1 MRTVPV
7 FLGLDVGSTTVKT
20 IVLNEQGNILFS
32 RYQRHLSEVR
42 ATVAQLLR
50 EAMAAFPGALWHVAL
65 SGSGSITLAEEVNLP
80 FVQEVVASGH
90 CIRHRIPDADVAIE
104 LGGEDAKLTFFTGGL
119 DQRMNETCAGGTGAF
134 IDQMAAFLNTDA
146 AGLDNLA
153 REFKTL
159 YPIASRCGVFA
170 KTDILPLLNEGCSR
184 SDIAAS
190 IMQAMVNQTISGL
203 ARGRSITGKVVFLGG
218 PLAFLPSL
226 RQRFVETLKLD
237 ADHAVFPEYAEYF
250 VAMGA
255 ALFAQSKA
263 REQALAGAAAPVTGK
278 GQAAPILIREAVTYG
293 AVSSGSGSYDVP
305 AASILTTA
313 REAVEPAP
321 VTAKVDRGFATDK
334 GSAGSDDSPGGEGGM
349 RCSPFPPS
357 VTVQGGADPENIPL
371 AGHLHHMLAILERA
385 DDGERQQHLPPLFSS
400 PEDREEFRNRH
411 DRESLERAPLEEYSG
426 DAWLGIDS
434 GSTTIK
440 TALID
445 SQNRLLYS
453 SYGPNQGE
461 PLGAAVAVLSEIYSR
476 ARPDLVIRG
485 AAVTGYGS
493 GLLAAG
499 LQADVDEVE
508 TVAHFTG
515 AKFFLPKVSY
525 ILDIGG
531 QDIKC
536 MRIRAGVVDRIQL
549 NEACSAG
556 CGSFIETFAKSLDMP
571 LEQFVEAALAARNPV
586 DLGTRCTVFMNS
598 KVKQAQKEGADVGDI
613 AAGLSYSVVRN
624 ACYKVMK
631 ITNMDELGEHV
642 VAQGG
647 SFINDALLRALELQ
661 LGRPVVRPDV
671 AGLMGAFGAAL
682 LARERKDQD
691 SPSTLIGPE
700 ELKRFSV
707 KVRTT
712 RCRQCANQCLL
723 TISTFADGRRF
734 ASGNR
739 CERGA
744 GETPQDLPNLYG
756 YKYKRLFDHYTPLP
770 QHKARRGTVGIPRTL
785 NIYENYPLWFTLFTA
800 LGFRV
805 QLSRPSSKELFFKG
819 YGTIPSQTVCYPAKL
834 AHGHIL
840 DLIDNRV
847 DCIFYPC
854 LPFEQKHFNTQAG
867 NFNCPVVIGYPELLA
882 RNISELDA
890 ANIQI
895 IHQFLPLDQTVLAKR
910 LRHIPLFADIPLSE
924 LEEAVRLGFAEMDA
938 FNADICRAGEEA
950 LKELHEKDRFGIVLA
965 GHPYHV
971 DPEVHHGIAELIN
984 SCGMGVL
991 TEDSVAHL
999 MPDPGPLRVVDQWT
1013 YHSRLYRA
1021 GAYAAGTDNLAVLQL
1036 VSFGCGL
1043 DAITADQLEEIV
1055 TMKGR
1060 LYAQI
1065 KVDEG
1070 DNLGPARIR
1079 IRSLLAALRER
1090 KGRENEPA
1098 PMNVYKGSPPFTE
1111 AMRDTHTILVPQ
1123 LSPLHFQFIEA
1134 IFSAEGYKVSQLP
1147 TVERHA
1153 IEMGLRY
1160 VNNDACFPAIVVV
1173 GQLLEAVRSGRY
1185 DANQIAV
1192 MISQTGGGCRAT
1204 NYIAFLRKALVDC
1217 GMDHIPIISFN
1228 MSGLEKNPGF
1238 RLTGRLLRRVIIAGF
1253 YGDALM
1259 RMLHRVSPYE
1269 LVPGSA
1275 KALADEWTQ
1284 KGKEAIISGSP
1295 IRYER
1300 TMFAMVRAFDT
1311 FPLATEERKPRV
1323 GLVGEILLK
1332 YHPDANN
1339 RAAEVVEQ
1347 EGGEAVVPDLM
1358 DFVLYSFYDSIFN
1371 YRHLSGTWKAY
1382 ATGLLSIGFLEL
1394 CRWGMRMAL
1403 KRSKRFTPPAR
1414 FKELRHKAKGLIS
1427 LGHQTGEGWLLA
1439 AEMVELLESG
1449 VPNILCMQPFGCL
1462 PNHITGKGLL
1472 KELKHRFPEANIAAV
1487 DYDPGASEAN
1497 QINRIKLMMSVAK

>member
-1 MRTVPV
+1 MRMDTV
-7 FLGLDVGSTTVKT
+7 FLGLDVGSTTVKV
-20 IVLNEQGNILFS
+20 IVLNEQSDILFS

-42 ATVAQLLR
+42 ATVAHLLR
-50 EAMAAFPGALWHVAL
+50 ESLAAFPGALWHVAL
-65 SGSGSITLAEEVNLP
+65 SGSGSITLAEEVGLP
-80 FVQEVVASGH
+80 FVQEVVASGL
-90 CIRHRIPDADVAIE
+90 CIRRRIPDADVAIE

-134 IDQMAAFLNTDA
+134 IDQMAAFLNTDPN
-146 AGLDNLA
+146 GLDELA
-153 REFKTL
+153 QNFDTL

-184 SDIAAS
+184 NDIAAS

-218 PLAFLPSL
+218 PLAFLTSL

-237 ADHAVFPEYAEYF
+237 AAHAVFPEYAEYF

-255 ALFAQSKA
+255 AMFAQGKS
-263 REQALAGAAAPVTGK
+263 RERVLPAAFLAEQTEAAPPLAGV
-278 GQAAPILIREAVTYG
+278 VTYG
-293 AVSSGSGSYDVP
+293 AAASGDAFPSAQAVPILTAGFAIPEPATAKMDTGAPGSDPLSGDGAMRLLPLARGGNPDGSAQAPEPVP
-305 AASILTTA
+305 AA
-313 REAVEPAP
+313 RV
-321 VTAKVDRGFATDK
+321 
-334 GSAGSDDSPGGEGGM
+334 
-349 RCSPFPPS
+349 
-357 VTVQGGADPENIPL
+357 
-371 AGHLHHMLAILERA
+371 LHHMLAVLERA
-385 DDGERQQHLPPLFSS
+385 ADSDKQPHLPPLFSS
-400 PEDREEFRNRH
+400 PQEREEFRGRH
-411 DRESLERAPLEEYSG
+411 DRESLQRFPLEKHSG

-440 TALID
+440 TALVD

-453 SYGPNQGE
+453 SYGPNQGD
-461 PLGAAVAVLSEIYSR
+461 PLGAAVAVLSDIYAK
-476 ARPDLVIRG
+476 ARPGLVIRG
-485 AAVTGYGS
+485 AAATGYGS

-499 LQADVDEVE
+499 LRADVDEVE

-536 MRIRAGVVDRIQL
+536 MRIRSGVIDRIQL

-556 CGSFIETFAKSLDMP
+556 CGSFIESFAKSLDMP
-571 LEQFVEAALAARNPV
+571 LDRFVEAALSARKPV

-598 KVKQAQKEGADVGDI
+598 KVKQAQKEGAEVGDI

-631 ITNMDELGEHV
+631 ITNLDELGEHV

-647 SFINDALLRALELQ
+647 SFANDALLRALELQ

-682 LARERKDQD
+682 LARERKNADE
-691 SPSTLIGPE
+691 PSTLIGPE
-700 ELKRFSV
+700 ELKQF
-707 KVRTT
+707 KVRVRTA
-712 RCRQCANQCLL
+712 RCRHCTNHCLL
-723 TISTFADGRRF
+723 TITTFADGRRF

-744 GETPQDLPNLYG
+744 GRAPQDLPNLYT
-756 YKYKRLFDHYTPLP
+756 YKYKRLFEHYIPLP
-770 QHKARRGTVGIPRTL
+770 RHKAPRGTVGIPRAL
-785 NIYENYPLWFTLFTA
+785 NIYENYPLWFTMLTA

-805 QLSRPSSKELFFKG
+805 QLSCPSSKELFFKG

-840 DLIDNRV
+840 DLIEHKV

-854 LPFEQKHFNTQAG
+854 LPFEQKNFSSQAG

-882 RNISELDA
+882 KNIGELDA
-890 ANIQI
+890 ANIPI
-895 IHQFLPLDQTVLAKR
+895 IHQFLPLDQNVLAKR
-910 LRHIPLFADIPLSE
+910 LRHIPQFADIPLAE
-924 LEEAVRLGFAEMDA
+924 LEEAVRLGFAEMDVC
-938 FNADICRAGEEA
+938 NADICRAGEEA
-950 LKELHEKDRFGIVLA
+950 LKELHEKGRFGIVLA

-971 DPEVHHGIAELIN
+971 DPEVHHGIAELIT

-1013 YHSRLYRA
+1013 YHARLYRA
-1021 GAYAAGTDNLAVLQL
+1021 GAYAADTDNLAVLQL

-1055 TMKGR
+1055 TLRGK

-1070 DNLGPARIR
+1070 DHLGPARIR

-1090 KGRENEPA
+1090 KGRENMPV
-1098 PMNVYKGSPPFTE
+1098 PMTVYKGSPPFTE
-1111 AMRDTHTILVPQ
+1111 AMRDTHTILIPQ
-1123 LSPLHFQFIEA
+1123 LSPVHFQFVEA
-1134 IFSAEGYKVSQLP
+1134 IFSAEGYNVAQLP
-1147 TVERHA
+1147 TVERRA
-1153 IEMGLRY
+1153 IELGLRY

-1173 GQLLEAVRSGRY
+1173 GQLLDAVRSGRY
-1185 DANQIAV
+1185 DADRIAV

-1217 GMDHIPIISFN
+1217 GMDHIPVISFN
-1228 MSGLEKNPGF
+1228 VGGLEKNPGF
-1238 RLTGRLLRRVIIAGF
+1238 QLTGRLLRRVIVAGF

-1275 KALADEWTQ
+1275 KALADEWAE
-1284 KGKEAIISGSP
+1284 KGKTVIVSGSP
-1295 IRYER
+1295 IAYER
-1300 TMFAMVRAFDT
+1300 NMFAMVKAFDT
-1311 FPLATEERKPRV
+1311 LPLVTEKRKPRV

-1339 RAAEVVEQ
+1339 RAAEIVEQ

-1358 DFVLYSFYDSIFN
+1358 DFVLYSFYDDVFN
-1371 YRHLSGTWKAY
+1371 YRYLSGTWKAY

-1394 CRWGMRMAL
+1394 CRWGMRVAL
-1403 KRSKRFTPPAR
+1403 GRSKRFTPPVR
-1414 FKELRHKAKGLIS
+1414 FRELRHKTKGLIS